1 MEATNI
7 VQEVVAKN
15 NPKKKKCKKEKWSTQ
30 EALHIAEERREGK
43 ARQKGKDISKRM
55 QSFREQQGKI
65 K

>member
-30 EALHIAEERREGK
+30 EALHIAEERREVK
-43 ARQKGKDISKRM
+43 NRFKTRSDTQNA
-55 QSFREQQGKI
+55 
-65 K
+65 